1 MIDTQ
6 QLTKAF
12 GSNRAVRELDM
23 RIDKGEIVGLLGPNG
38 AGKTTIIRLLNGLLA
53 PTSGQV
59 RVQGMDPIR
68 QGERVRALCGTLTE
82 HTGLYEH
89 MSGRANLRFFADL
102 YHVSDPGRI
111 EELID
116 LLELRS
122 FVERSVGT
130 YSTGMKK
137 RLGLAKVLL
146 HRPAVLL
153 LDEPTNG
160 LDPDG
165 TKQVLDH
172 IKALNQHERT
182 TILICSHVLSQ
193 LEGVCTRYLFLE
205 KGTKIEE
212 GTRKELE
219 RKYIRERTV
228 EVEAALGEPL
238 ESFAEFHPV
247 RLDDDRFRFTVPD
260 REQMAELLRRLA
272 SAGELYGAQTRNADL
287 ESIYFQIRRNSHA
300 G

>member
-1 MIDTQ
+1 MIDTR
-6 QLTKAF
+6 QLTKTF
-12 GSNRAVRELDM
+12 GGNRAVRELDL
-23 RIDKGEIVGLLGPNG
+23 RIGKGEIVGMLGPNG

-59 RVQGMDPIR
+59 RVQGLDPIR
-68 QGERVRALCGTLTE
+68 QGEQVRSLCGTLTE
-82 HTGLYEH
+82 QPGLYEH
-89 MSGRANLRFFADL
+89 MSGRANLKFFADL
-102 YHVSDPGRI
+102 FRVGNPGRI

-116 LLELRS
+116 LLELRP

-165 TKQVLDH
+165 TQRVLEH
-172 IKALNQHERT
+172 IKTLNKYEQT
-182 TILICSHVLSQ
+182 TVLICSHVLSQ
-193 LEGVCTRYLFLE
+193 LEEVCTRFLFME
-205 KGTKIEE
+205 NGTKLEE

-228 EVEAALGEPL
+228 EVEAVLGEPL
-238 ESFAEFHPV
+238 ERFAEFHPV
-247 RLDDDRFRFTVPD
+247 RLGDDRFRFTVPG
-260 REQMAELLRRLA
+260 RERMPELLRRLTG
-272 SAGELYGAQTRNADL
+272 AGELYEAKTRNADL
-287 ESIYFQIRRNSHA
+287 ESIYFQIRRSTHA